1 MQTQKGLHSALTTEC
16 KQQAYKIFLACYYY
30 QFVILTNI
38 PLIKLKEKNILEKV
52 KNILE
57 NFSDLTYTANHT
69 PYLST
74 PIFFKKYF
82 GDTQV
87 GGGGRD
93 TPTLSNNRFD
103 FS

>member
-1 MQTQKGLHSALTTEC
+1 MLLLPICDFNKYTIKKIKRE
-16 KQQAYKIFLACYYY
+16 KIFEK
-30 QFVILTNI
+30 
-38 PLIKLKEKNILEKV
+38 KL

-57 NFSDLTYTANHT
+57 NFSDLRYTADHT

-74 PIFFKKYF
+74 PIFLKKYF

-87 GGGGRD
+87 GGGG
-93 TPTLSNNRFD
+93 TGYAPPLSNNSFD